1 MLGNQGISVHLY
13 GFYVLHKK
21 GVALLDVI
29 DRIKSLSKEK
39 GIKLSFLCEKLGLRR
54 GYFSDC
60 ANGKDRLTDE
70 RISVIAD
77 ALGTTPAYLMG
88 ETDQKEKPTGND
100 ADGLTAEMRE
110 LLTLFDAASPEIRA
124 AALAVLKSGG
134 PAAGAPGAASSD
146 Q

>member
-1 MLGNQGISVHLY
+1 MLQ
-13 GFYVLHKK
+13 
-21 GVALLDVI
+21 I
-29 DRIKSLSKEK
+29 DRISELAKEK
-39 GIKLSFLCEKLGLRR
+39 GVSKSHLCALVGRKPYYLVDLSKHGTQPPAETV
-54 GYFSDC
+54 
-60 ANGKDRLTDE
+60 A
-70 RISVIAD
+70 VWAD

-110 LLTLFDAASPEIRA
+110 LLSLFDAASPEIRA

-134 PAAGAPGAASSD
+134 PAAGAPGAVSSD

>member
-1 MLGNQGISVHLY
+1 MFDFHR
-13 GFYVLHKK
+13 
-21 GVALLDVI
+21 LDVCAKEAK
-29 DRIKSLSKEK
+29 RSNSYLCSLVNRGNNYISD
-39 GIKLSFLCEKLGLRR
+39 LRR
-54 GYFSDC
+54 QGRTPPTETV
-60 ANGKDRLTDE
+60 A
-70 RISVIAD
+70 IWAD

-88 ETDQKEKPTGND
+88 ETDQKEKPTGNV

-134 PAAGAPGAASSD
+134 PAAVAPGAASSD